1 VTRSATAAALRLPLC
16 VTAGASGSLRDHAPD
31 DAIHVSDGRANV
43 SPPSRLLLVSPS
55 IPGSFVHQDAFFL
68 GDRFDVAFQ
77 IWRNWGSLLSLR
89 REIRRADGVVVW
101 FAGRHALPAVWL
113 ARRYQRPVAI
123 IVGGWEAAWV
133 PEIRYGIPP
142 RSVRRYVLQ
151 RVLRAADI
159 LLPVSDATKEGTL
172 NLVPGMGDRIKR
184 IYNAVDTARFHFDPA
199 TPRRTV
205 LTVGN
210 FSRRT
215 IIRKGLQL
223 FWQAAAL
230 LPDLPFVAVGP
241 TRDRM
246 GEEFVARRPGN
257 LTWTG
262 PLEGQEL
269 LAHYQQAKVYFQGSL
284 HESFSVSTAEA
295 MACGCIPVVSRRGA
309 LPEVVGDTGEYLE
322 ALTGDAAAA
331 AIRDAWEYAEPR
343 RADARQR
350 VVDLFSPQRRRQ
362 ELCESVAAMI
372 AEYHAR

>member
-1 VTRSATAAALRLPLC
+1 MSAHKRMTHEWTHLSSAP
-16 VTAGASGSLRDHAPD
+16 GNAS
-31 DAIHVSDGRANV
+31 
-43 SPPSRLLLVSPS
+43 SPGGILLVSPG
-55 IPGSFVHQDAFFL
+55 IPGSFVRQDVAFL
-68 GDRFDVAFQ
+68 KCRFDVAFLVWQ
-77 IWRNWGSLLSLR
+77 NWGSLAALR
-89 REIRRADGVVVW
+89 RAIRRSDAVVVW
-101 FAGRHALPAVWL
+101 FAGRHALPAIWL
-113 ARRYQRPVAI
+113 ARRHRRPVAI

-133 PEIRYGIPP
+133 PEVRYGIPP
-142 RSVRRYVLQ
+142 RSIRRRVLQ

-172 NLVPGMGDRIKR
+172 NLVPDMADRTRR
-184 IYNAVDTARFHFDPA
+184 IYHAVDTTRFHFDPE

-210 FSRRT
+210 FSRET
-215 IIRKGLQL
+215 ITIKGLRL

-246 GEEFVARRPGN
+246 GEEFVARRPAN

-269 LAHYQQAKVYFQGSL
+269 LARFREAKVYFQGSL

-295 MACGCIPVVSRRGA
+295 MACGCIPAVTRRGA
-309 LPEVVGDTGEYLE
+309 LPEVVGDTGVYLE
-322 ALTGDAAAA
+322 TLTADAAAA
-331 AIRDAWEYAEPR
+331 AIRDAWGYAEPR

-350 VVDLFSPQRRRQ
+350 VMDLFSPQRRRQ
-362 ELCESVAAMI
+362 ELCESIDTMI
-372 AEYHAR
+372 EEYRAR